1 MSQGVFGQY
10 VGSMPA
16 QPHALPSARVRRVL
30 ITTDSFAP
38 AVNGVVASVLT
49 LRAEL
54 EALGCEVRI
63 LTLSEGLS
71 SYRDGNVY
79 RLGSVPAPGLY
90 DQARVGTLRSA
101 EVYRDIVA
109 WSPDVIHSQQE
120 FTTYVW
126 ARRLA
131 ERLNIPLVHTYHTI
145 YEDYTHY
152 FSPSRSMGR
161 KLAATF
167 SRRILAPTD
176 AVIAPTAKVRTMLRS
191 YGVRSDI
198 HVSPTGLDLTHY
210 RPARTWDEER
220 ETQQLRRQ
228 LGIDPGQR
236 ILLSLGRLAREKNI
250 EELFDLL
257 ETLNDPRLTLLIV
270 GDGPHR
276 EQLQARAHRSPARQ
290 RIVFA
295 GSVPPSQA
303 PAYYRLADGFV
314 SASRSETQG
323 LTYIDAL
330 ATGLPALCRR
340 DPSLHEV
347 IIDGVNGWQ
356 YESSEEFRTALNH
369 LDDPIRYQQV
379 AAAATAWAQEH
390 ASASAFGRS
399 VLSIYETLAQRR
411 DRRALGSRP
420 AANKRRTSSTRR
432 TANTRP
438 AAAPYAASGHRPEV
452 KRTRPTKPA
461 RTREKVAVP

>member
-1 MSQGVFGQY
+1 
-10 VGSMPA
+10 
-16 QPHALPSARVRRVL
+16 
-30 ITTDSFAP
+30 
-38 AVNGVVASVLT
+38 
-49 LRAEL
+49 
-54 EALGCEVRI
+54 
-63 LTLSEGLS
+63 
-71 SYRDGNVY
+71 

-198 HVSPTGLDLTHY
+198 HVSPTGLDLTRY
-210 RPARTWDEER
+210 RPARTWDEQAEANR
-220 ETQQLRRQ
+220 LRHE
-228 LGIDPGQR
+228 LGIAPGQR
-236 ILLSLGRLAREKNI
+236 ILRSLGRLAREKNI
-250 EELFDLL
+250 EELIDLL
-257 ETLNDPRLTLLIV
+257 EAQNDAGLTLLIV

-276 EQLQARAHRSPARQ
+276 EQLEARAHRSPARQ

-295 GSVPPSQA
+295 GSVPPAQA
-303 PAYYRLADGFV
+303 PAYYRLADVFV

-323 LTYIDAL
+323 LTYIEAL

-340 DPSLHEV
+340 DPSLNEV

-356 YESSEEFRTALNH
+356 YESTR
-369 LDDPIRYQQV
+369 
-379 AAAATAWAQEH
+379 
-390 ASASAFGRS
+390 SA
-399 VLSIYETLAQRR
+399 ERR
-411 DRRALGSRP
+411 VG
-420 AANKRRTSSTRR
+420 
-432 TANTRP
+432 
-438 AAAPYAASGHRPEV
+438 Y
-452 KRTRPTKPA
+452 
-461 RTREKVAVP
+461 